1 MLEEQA
7 WRQWVDNPTTK
18 VFLHLLQQE
27 RERLVKDVAYLSTKR
42 SVSDSDVRIAASQIK
57 TIDDIINTIN
67 DKDGYKNSG
76 SSGAR
81 V

>member
-1 MLEEQA
+1 
-7 WRQWVDNPTTK
+7 VDNPTTK

-57 TIDDIINTIN
+57 TIDEIINTIN

-76 SSGAR
+76 SSRAR